1 MWLKPVVLENDFVRL
16 EPLEEAHRA
25 GMRAA
30 GAGNDEA
37 FQYVARLSGKPF
49 EQWFTW
55 SLGRFDRGDVPFAVR
70 SKPKGEIVGSTRF
83 LSAEAIHKRLEVGFT
98 WYRPD
103 MWSGPVNP
111 SCKLLLF
118 GHAFDTLGA
127 NRMELKCD
135 ARNMR
140 SRAAIAK
147 LGAKQEGIFRH
158 HMIMW
163 DGFLRDSV
171 YFSIIREEWP
181 SVRDGLEKRLEKF
194 RS

>member
-1 MWLKPVVLENDFVRL
+1 MNVE
-16 EPLEEAHRA
+16 
-25 GMRAA
+25 G
-30 GAGNDEA
+30 
-37 FQYVARLSGKPF
+37 
-49 EQWFTW
+49 
-55 SLGRFDRGDVPFAVR
+55 
-70 SKPKGEIVGSTRF
+70 
-83 LSAEAIHKRLEVGFT
+83 IHKRLEVGFT

-103 MWSGPVNP
+103 TWAGAVNP
-111 SCKLLLF
+111 SCKHLLF
-118 GHAFDTLGA
+118 SHAFDRLGA
-127 NRMELKCD
+127 IRLELKCD

-181 SVRDGLEKRLEKF
+181 AVRDGLARRLETF
-194 RS
+194 RT